1 MNYQVNVEDKIKE
14 SGQKLLTVTQLRLL
28 LSNASIVKNKIEMEK
43 NEKGRNSYEIS
54 DDIKN
59 DIKYLLI
66 RHIYQCG
73 REPKVFDF
81 DKEFRISEGIQSIKN
96 EKDFFMF
103 YRYLEEIVAYM
114 KYYEQLREIERK
126 QQRNNNPQQNRN
138 FNKR

>member
-1 MNYQVNVEDKIKE
+1 MNYQVNVEDTIKK
-14 SGQKLLTVTQLRLL
+14 SGQNLLTTTQLRLL
-28 LSNASIVKNKIEMEK
+28 LSNTSIVKNKIEMEK
-43 NEKGRNSYEIS
+43 NEKGRNGYEIS
-54 DDIKN
+54 ADIKN

-73 REPKVFDF
+73 REEKVLDF
-81 DKEFRISEGIQSIKN
+81 DKKFRISEGIQSIKN

-138 FNKR
+138 FNRR